1 MPDATKNPKGMG
13 AIMKKEIRESL
24 IEVARQLFGL
34 KGAEN
39 TTMSDIA
46 QASGKGRR
54 TLYTYFESKE
64 DIYYAVIES
73 ELDRLNDMLVE
84 IVSRNTCSQ
93 EKVIELIRIHLS
105 MMRQVFTWN
114 SNLQTNIYRNIWAVE
129 KIRKHFDSVESELFE
144 NVLEE
149 GKEGGEFEID
159 NIKLIANLLHYCIK
173 GLEVPYI
180 LGHIDKGIKEEDI
193 NLQIASFFSGM
204 LRKNKVELSIQKEQ

>member
-1 MPDATKNPKGMG
+1 MPDAIKNPKGMG

-144 NVLEE
+144 FVLAE
-149 GKEGGEFEID
+149 GKESGEFEID
-159 NIKLIANLLHYCIK
+159 NTKLTANILHYCIK

-180 LGHIDKGIKEEDI
+180 LGHIDQSIKENI
-193 NLQIASFFSGM
+193 NLQIASLFSRM
-204 LRKNKVELSIQKEQ
+204 LSNNNVELSIQKEQ